1 MVLFNLQTDY
11 DVFNYVKEHLLKQ
24 NEKSLDPWSLSCY
37 YRAQKENGDVL
48 MCAVGCLMDDNYYSD
63 EFENSSP
70 SDIRVRAVI
79 EKSIPNWAYN
89 VSLLSELQNIHDEY
103 DPDNWSLRLEYLESY
118 FNEDNEYIQAG
129 EVNGFN
135 I

>member
-24 NEKSLDPWSLSCY
+24 NEKSVDPWSLSCY

-129 EVNGFN
+129 
-135 I
+135 

>member
-79 EKSIPNWAYN
+79 EKSIPNWDYN

-129 EVNGFN
+129 
-135 I
+135 

>member
-70 SDIRVRAVI
+70 SDIRVRSVI

-118 FNEDNEYIQAG
+118 FNEDEEYIQAG
-129 EVNGFN
+129 
-135 I
+135 

>member
-1 MVLFNLQTDY
+1 MVLCNLQTDY

-48 MCAVGCLMDDNYYSD
+48 MCAVGCLIDDNYYSD

-70 SDIRVRAVI
+70 SDIRVRAAI
-79 EKSIPNWAYN
+79 EKSIINWGYN
-89 VSLLSELQNIHDEY
+89 VDLLSELQNIHDEY

-129 EVNGFN
+129 
-135 I
+135 

>member
-24 NEKSLDPWSLSCY
+24 NEKSVDPWSLSCH
-37 YRAQKENGDVL
+37 YRSQKEDGKVL
-48 MCAVGCLMDDNYYSD
+48 MCAVGCLMDDRFYIE

-70 SDIRVRAVI
+70 NDLRVRQAV
-79 EKSIPNWAYN
+79 ESSINNWAYN

-103 DPDNWSLRLEYLESY
+103 EPDQWSLKLEYLESY

-129 EVNGFN
+129 
-135 I
+135 

>member
-24 NEKSLDPWSLSCY
+24 NEKSVDPWSLSCY

-48 MCAVGCLMDDNYYSD
+48 MCAVGCLMDDNYYSG

-70 SDIRVRAVI
+70 SDSRVRDAI
-79 EKSIPNWAYN
+79 EKSIPNWTYN
-89 VSLLSELQNIHDEY
+89 VDLLSELQNLHDEH
-103 DPDNWSLRLEYLESY
+103 DPHVWSLNFEYLESY

-129 EVNGFN
+129 
-135 I
+135 